1 MTLVVGLT
9 GGIATGKST
18 VAQMFVDKGIPVID
32 TDTIARDL
40 LHKGTDPHA
49 AVVDAFGND
58 ILLTDGQINRKM
70 LGRIIFG
77 DPNKRKTLNDIVHPH
92 VLRIVETE
100 IERYKELGQPIVVV
114 DVPLLFESG
123 FDEVCDKTIV
133 VYTSP
138 EQQLKRLV
146 ERDVIQTEYAQMK
159 IAAQMSVE
167 DKAKRA
173 DYVIDNSFSILKTKK
188 DFVKILEELEVR

>member
-1 MTLVVGLT
+1 MTMVVGLT

-18 VAQMFVDKGIPVID
+18 VAQMFVDEGIPVID

-49 AVVDAFGND
+49 AVVDAFGKD

-100 IERYKELGQPIVVV
+100 IERYTELGQPLVVV

-123 FDEVCDKTIV
+123 FDEVCDKTVV

-138 EQQLKRLV
+138 EQQLKRLI
-146 ERDVIQTEYAQMK
+146 ERDVIQSEYAQMK

-167 DKAKRA
+167 EKAERA
-173 DYVIDNSFSILKTKK
+173 DFVIDNSFSILQTKK
-188 DFVKILEELEVR
+188 DFVKILKELEVR